1 MEYLRT
7 TYYYIPPSQSVYA
20 ALCDLYQTSRVILKP
35 PYNYTVDVNNKLL
48 QRDCLSATSE
58 IVRVSKSGEVKLE
71 L

>member
-35 PYNYTVDVNNKLL
+35 PYNYTVDVEIEIEMHLFSL
-48 QRDCLSATSE
+48 QCKGIA
-58 IVRVSKSGEVKLE
+58 
-71 L
+71 